1 MVSFVDYFL
10 VSSVE
15 TTTFHPLVVVA
26 RMVRALVH
34 DRSGKID
41 AEM

>member
-1 MVSFVDYFL
+1 MVNFVDYFL
-10 VSSVE
+10 VNSVE
-15 TTTFHPLVVVA
+15 TTAFHLPVVVA
-26 RMVRALVH
+26 RMARALVH